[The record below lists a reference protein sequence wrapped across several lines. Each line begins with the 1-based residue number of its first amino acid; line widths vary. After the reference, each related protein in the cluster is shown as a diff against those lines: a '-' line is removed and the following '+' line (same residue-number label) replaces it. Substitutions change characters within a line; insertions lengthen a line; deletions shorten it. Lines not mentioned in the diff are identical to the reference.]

1 MSLDISETA
10 SLIKNHGMS
19 SKVFYYHTI
28 TGSNFRMTNPQAAI
42 GLAQLNRINEFYK
55 SRKKIFDYYDKKLS
69 SFKFIKFLPKN
80 KWSKNSL
87 WLYTII
93 IQNFKKQKRDT
104 LIKKLLAKGIET
116 RPGFVSFNQMKIYKK
131 YCKGAFPYSEKIS
144 QSTLSLP
151 TTNISNKDQDY
162 IISQLT
168 DEINKLNKAKR

>member
-1 MSLDISETA
+1 
-10 SLIKNHGMS
+10 MS
-19 SKVFYYHTI
+19 SKNFYYHTI
-28 TGSNFRMTNPQAAI
+28 AGSNYRMTNPQAAI

-55 SRKKIFDYYDKKLS
+55 SRKKIFDYYNKKFR

-93 IQNFKKQKRDT
+93 IQNFKKEKRDT

-116 RPGFVSFNQMKIYKK
+116 RPGFISFNQMKIYKK
-131 YCKGAFPYSEKIS
+131 YCKGSFPYSEKIS

-151 TTNISNKDQDY
+151 TTNISYKDQDY
-162 IISQLT
+162 IISQLS
-168 DEINKLNKAKR
+168 DEINRLNKVQR